1 MRGVLDWYRCSP
13 DWGISLRGGCRNATD
28 LPTIVSDSQ
37 PEAARIDLA
46 LVARV
51 RFNGDRAAFS
61 LLVHRHQGAVRAQ
74 LRRLVGADH
83 SWADDLA
90 QETFLQA
97 WRRLEQFR
105 GQARFSTW
113 LHSVAYMIFLQ
124 AARRRKVAANYVAD
138 HHESTHDE
146 SRQQALTTDLFNAM
160 RQLTEGEQLA
170 LLHCYQL
177 DLTHDE
183 AAFVLRVPA
192 GTVKTNIA
200 RGKAKLKAHL
210 AAWSPGY

>member
-1 MRGVLDWYRCSP
+1 M
-13 DWGISLRGGCRNATD
+13 
-28 LPTIVSDSQ
+28 SDPQ

-51 RFNGDRAAFS
+51 RFNGDRTAFS
-61 LLVHRHQGAVRAQ
+61 MLVRRHQGAVRAQ
-74 LRRLVGADH
+74 LRRLARMDQ

-90 QETFLQA
+90 QETFLHA
-97 WRRLEQFR
+97 WRKLDQFR

-113 LHSVAYMIFLQ
+113 LHSVAYTTFLQ
-124 AARRRKVAANYVAD
+124 AVRRRKIDVKYASDQY
-138 HHESTHDE
+138 ETTHDE
-146 SRQQALTTDLFNAM
+146 SRQQALATDLLNAM

-183 AAFVLRVPA
+183 AAYVLRVPA
-192 GTVKTNIA
+192 GTIKTNIA
-200 RGKAKLKAHL
+200 RGKAKLKAYL
-210 AAWSPGY
+210 AAWRPDY

>member
-1 MRGVLDWYRCSP
+1 V
-13 DWGISLRGGCRNATD
+13 TD
-28 LPTIVSDSQ
+28 AQ

-74 LRRLVGADH
+74 LRRLTGADH

-97 WRRLEQFR
+97 WRKIDQFR
-105 GQARFSTW
+105 GHARFSTW
-113 LHSVAYMIFLQ
+113 LHSIAYMTFLQ
-124 AARRRKVAANYVAD
+124 GVRHRKIEVQHVSD
-138 HHESTHDE
+138 HHETTHDE
-146 SRQQALTTDLFNAM
+146 SRQQDLATDLFNAM

-170 LLHCYQL
+170 LFHCYQL

-183 AAFVLRVPA
+183 AAYVLRVPA

-200 RGKAKLKAHL
+200 RGKAKLKANL
-210 AAWSPGY
+210 AAWMPVTKR